1 MLNYAGKRASEA
13 DIEKWIVRGVVAIAT
28 SLALLVS
35 DAGLVVS
42 LIGALMGS
50 FIIYVF
56 PSLMFLSH
64 TRKQAQ
70 AAGASMSRQLKLERV
85 ASRILTVF
93 GVVSG
98 IIGAAVTVI
107 SAYAPH
113 LLR

>member
-64 TRKQAQ
+64 TSKQAQ
-70 AAGASMSRQLKLERV
+70 ASGGSMSRQLKLERV
-85 ASRILTVF
+85 ASRILAVF

-98 IIGAAVTVI
+98 IVGAAVTVI